1 MSYGTIASSLRR
13 AHQDTVDVETT
24 GLERLNWFAF
34 FSIHSSLLK
43 LRGEQPNGN
52 QPLPNRNVV
61 FVVDD
66 DPGMLRSVAR
76 LLRQFGYD
84 CVLFP
89 SGEAFANHRD
99 FEEAVCVL
107 LDINLGDGS
116 GIELRHRLKAAGNPV
131 PVIYM
136 TGNDSPA
143 VRTAA
148 LQSGCLAYLTKPF
161 SAKSLIEPL
170 ERASAA

>member
-1 MSYGTIASSLRR
+1 M
-13 AHQDTVDVETT
+13 
-24 GLERLNWFAF
+24 
-34 FSIHSSLLK
+34 
-43 LRGEQPNGN
+43 
-52 QPLPNRNVV
+52 
-61 FVVDD
+61 
-66 DPGMLRSVAR
+66 
-76 LLRQFGYD
+76 LRQFGYD

-107 LDINLGDGS
+107 LDVNLGDVS
-116 GIELRHRLKAAGNPV
+116 GIELRLRLKAAGSSV